1 MANQLEQQCLQV
13 IAGCCLLVVLMSLVS
28 LVAPVSLV
36 IPGRACHMLP
46 WAARCSTSEEENAT
60 KVIHQEMDEEACQG
74 RESVKVR
81 RAGDE
86 HMELDPAS

>member
-1 MANQLEQQCLQV
+1 
-13 IAGCCLLVVLMSLVS
+13 MSLVS

-36 IPGRACHMLP
+36 IPGRVCHMLS
-46 WAARCSTSEEENAT
+46 WAATCSTSEEENAT

-74 RESVKVR
+74 RESVKVP

-86 HMELDPAS
+86 HMELDPASQSKKALR

>member
-1 MANQLEQQCLQV
+1 
-13 IAGCCLLVVLMSLVS
+13 MSLVS

-36 IPGRACHMLP
+36 IPGRVCHMLP
-46 WAARCSTSEEENAT
+46 SAARCSTSEEENAT

-74 RESVKVR
+74 QEGVKVP

-86 HMELDPAS
+86 HRELDPATPSSKALV

>member
-1 MANQLEQQCLQV
+1 
-13 IAGCCLLVVLMSLVS
+13 MS
-28 LVAPVSLV
+28 
-36 IPGRACHMLP
+36 P

-74 RESVKVR
+74 RESVKVP